1 VQELLVVATPSSKP
15 LPLRLLGLALLGL
28 QRLSIWL
35 LVVGVVEELYMEVVV
50 AQEVLEPHLDSPL
63 LLEQTTP

>member
-1 VQELLVVATPSSKP
+1 V
-15 LPLRLLGLALLGL
+15 L
-28 QRLSIWL
+28 QKFSIWL
-35 LVVGVVEELYMEVVV
+35 WLVGVVEELYMEVVV